1 MAVLTQVQHC
11 TGSALSLK
19 HGCVDAGSTLSLKHG
34 CVDVGSTLYQCDLS
48 YGFLVKVTVKV
59 SRYNIFQLSYSYS

>member
-1 MAVLTQVQHC
+1 MAFKIRQNAFLAGAVHRTLL
-11 TGSALSLK
+11 GSSWRSPDLL
-19 HGCVDAGSTLSLKHG
+19 
-34 CVDVGSTLYQCDLS
+34 VGWGQCDLS